1 MAVSARRVSKAV
13 NSKRT
18 NWEEDECWWY
28 YNMLP
33 LHQVFEI
40 VGSQLN
46 ENDVRVLSCLLE
58 ETEPQPLHPLHP
70 TLWSVDRSEEETDEE
85 VTANFL
91 TSWWENKQRRSRID
105 GQGVTESNG
114 CGEGSFTPRSGV
126 EFLFELERR
135 GLCDESNLRY
145 LMQLL
150 RILTRHDLLP
160 YVNMK
165 KRRTVS
171 PERYSCGSYS
181 YDAEKQVDECL
192 NSASRPE
199 QDQWRAGVT
208 PNKRKRATRKELQ
221 QNTNGR
227 TCDNTHQERPAQNRV
242 TCDIRLR
249 VRAEYCEHHS
259 ILNGSVL
266 SVKQNPLEKQFDL
279 FSQSTNVLKSR
290 DLGSIICDIKF
301 SELSYLD
308 AFWNDYMNGSLLE
321 ALKGVFITDSLKQA
335 VGQEAIKLMVNV
347 DEDDYEEGRKLLL
360 ENLSQ

>member
-1 MAVSARRVSKAV
+1 MGNFPSLCYQKIGWLLKLEGDLFQDIRFLLWCGNYAYLCLIVVLRAYCDKMAVSARRVSKAV

-242 TCDIRLR
+242 TCGKSTLR
-249 VRAEYCEHHS
+249 
-259 ILNGSVL
+259 
-266 SVKQNPLEKQFDL
+266 
-279 FSQSTNVLKSR
+279 KSPR
-290 DLGSIICDIKF
+290 FFQKF
-301 SELSYLD
+301 S
-308 AFWNDYMNGSLLE
+308 GLL
-321 ALKGVFITDSLKQA
+321 FCF
-335 VGQEAIKLMVNV
+335 MV
-347 DEDDYEEGRKLLL
+347 
-360 ENLSQ
+360 